1 MKKKIISAALAA
13 TLVITSAMPAF
24 ATPNQEVIDANRN
37 KYDELTKKIEDI
49 NSKIYELDAQIE
61 PLIATIESNNSQMEQ
76 IKVEVENTEKEIE
89 TAKEDMAK
97 QEEVLGKR
105 IRELYKSGGQSSYI
119 MLFFSADSFNDLI
132 NKIQSTNRLVKID
145 RKLVKELQDKQDSLN
160 EKVNS
165 LDKKNKELVKVN
177 EETQKS
183 LSEFEAK
190 KAEQEVLVKQV
201 EVEQAQFD
209 REFLSVSE
217 REMATPQFA
226 TINSS
231 SSSIDDLQNAIGR
244 LRDLR
249 DNSIKSEIVK
259 EEINSKIEEAKSK
272 VAQLKA
278 AQDAANRPA
287 STPNRGDST
296 ASASGNA
303 IVNYAYQLLG
313 KPYVYGATG
322 PNSFDCSGFT
332 QYVFK
337 NAAGINLSRTTYT
350 QINEGVPV
358 SRENLQPGDLIFT
371 HAGHV
376 GIYVGNNQFIHAPR
390 TGDVVK
396 VSSVYKFYAARRI
409 V

>member
-24 ATPNQEVIDANRN
+24 ATPSQEVIENQK

-49 NSKIYELDAQIE
+49 NSKIYDLDAQIE

-76 IKVEVENTEKEIE
+76 IKVEVENTKNQIA
-89 TAKEDMAK
+89 TAKEEIANT
-97 QEEVLGKR
+97 EEVLGKR

-132 NKIQSTNRLVKID
+132 SKIQSTSRLVNID
-145 RKLVKELQDKQDSLN
+145 KKMVKELEEKQNSLN
-160 EKVNS
+160 EKVDS

-190 KAEQEVLVKQV
+190 KAEQQVLVEQA

-209 REFLSVSE
+209 RQFLSVSE
-217 REMATPQFA
+217 RELVTGQYSV
-226 TINSS
+226 IDNSS
-231 SSSIDDLQNAIGR
+231 SSITQLQSAISQ

-249 DNSIKSEIVK
+249 DNQIKSEIVK
-259 EEINSKIEEAKSK
+259 NEVNEKIEAAKSK
-272 VAQLKA
+272 VAQLEA
-278 AQDAANRPA
+278 AQAAANK
-287 STPNRGDST
+287 PNRGDST
-296 ASASGNA
+296 VSATGNA
-303 IVNYAYQLLG
+303 IVDYAYKFLG
-313 KPYVYGATG
+313 TPYVYGATG

>member
-37 KYDELTKKIEDI
+37 KYNELTKKIEDI

-76 IKVEVENTEKEIE
+76 IKVEVENTKNQIA
-89 TAKEDMAK
+89 TAKEEIANT
-97 QEEVLGKR
+97 EEVLGKR

-132 NKIQSTNRLVKID
+132 SKIQSTSRLVNID
-145 RKLVKELQDKQDSLN
+145 KKMVKELEEKQNSLN
-160 EKVNS
+160 EKVDS

-190 KAEQEVLVKQV
+190 KAEQQVLVEQA

-209 REFLSVSE
+209 RQFLSVSE
-217 REMATPQFA
+217 RELVTGQYSV
-226 TINSS
+226 IDNSS
-231 SSSIDDLQNAIGR
+231 SSITQLQSAISQ

-249 DNSIKSEIVK
+249 DNQIKSEIVK
-259 EEINSKIEEAKSK
+259 NEVNEKIEAAKSK
-272 VAQLKA
+272 VAQLEA
-278 AQDAANRPA
+278 AQAAANK
-287 STPNRGDST
+287 PNRGDST
-296 ASASGNA
+296 VSATGNA
-303 IVNYAYQLLG
+303 IVDYAYKFLG
-313 KPYVYGATG
+313 TPYVYGATG

>member
-24 ATPNQEVIDANRN
+24 ATPSQEVIENQK

-49 NSKIYELDAQIE
+49 NSKIYDLDAQIE

-76 IKVEVENTEKEIE
+76 IKVEVENTKNQIA
-89 TAKEDMAK
+89 TAKEEIANT
-97 QEEVLGKR
+97 EEVLGKR

-119 MLFFSADSFNDLI
+119 MLLFSADSFNDLI
-132 NKIQSTNRLVKID
+132 SKIQSTNRLVKID

-160 EKVNS
+160 NKITS
-165 LDKKNKELVKVN
+165 LDEKDKQLKEVN
-177 EETQKS
+177 EETKKALSDLEGKKS
-183 LSEFEAK
+183 EQQVLVEQVE
-190 KAEQEVLVKQV
+190 AEQE
-201 EVEQAQFD
+201 EFD
-209 REFLSVSE
+209 REFLSVDE
-217 REMATPQFA
+217 RKMATPQFEK
-226 TINSS
+226 INSS
-231 SSSIDDLQNAIGR
+231 SSSIDDIQYAISELR
-244 LRDLR
+244 NLRDT
-249 DNSIKSEIVK
+249 SIKSEIVK
-259 EEINSKIEEAKSK
+259 EEINSKIEEAKDK
-272 VAQLKA
+272 IDRLKA
-278 AQDAANRPA
+278 EQAAANRPA

-296 ASASGNA
+296 VSASGSA

>member
-24 ATPNQEVIDANRN
+24 ATPSQEVIENQK

-49 NSKIYELDAQIE
+49 NSKIYDLDAQIE
-61 PLIATIESNNSQMEQ
+61 PLIATIESNNSQMEK
-76 IKVEVENTEKEIE
+76 IKVEVENTKNQIA
-89 TAKEDMAK
+89 TAKEEIANT
-97 QEEVLGKR
+97 EEVLGKR

-190 KAEQEVLVKQV
+190 KAEQQVLVEQA

-209 REFLSVSE
+209 RQFLSVSE
-217 REMATPQFA
+217 RELVTGQYSV
-226 TINSS
+226 IDNSS
-231 SSSIDDLQNAIGR
+231 SSITQLQSAISQ

-249 DNSIKSEIVK
+249 DNQIKSEIVK
-259 EEINSKIEEAKSK
+259 NEVNEKIEAAKSK
-272 VAQLKA
+272 VAQLEA
-278 AQDAANRPA
+278 AQAAANK
-287 STPNRGDST
+287 PNRGDST
-296 ASASGNA
+296 VSATGNA
-303 IVNYAYQLLG
+303 IVDYAYKFLG
-313 KPYVYGATG
+313 TPYVYGATG

>member
-24 ATPNQEVIDANRN
+24 ATPSQEVIENQK

-49 NSKIYELDAQIE
+49 NSKIYDLDAQIE
-61 PLIATIESNNSQMEQ
+61 PLIATIESNNSQMEK
-76 IKVEVENTEKEIE
+76 IKVEVENTKNQIA
-89 TAKEDMAK
+89 TAKEEIANT
-97 QEEVLGKR
+97 EEVLGKR

-132 NKIQSTNRLVKID
+132 SKIQSTSRLVNID
-145 RKLVKELQDKQDSLN
+145 KKMVKELEEKQNSLN
-160 EKVNS
+160 EKVDS

-190 KAEQEVLVKQV
+190 KAEQQVLVEQA

-209 REFLSVSE
+209 RQFLAVSE
-217 REMATPQFA
+217 RELVTGQYSV
-226 TINSS
+226 IDNSS
-231 SSSIDDLQNAIGR
+231 SSITQLQSAISQ

-249 DNSIKSEIVK
+249 DNQIKSEIVK
-259 EEINSKIEEAKSK
+259 NEVNEKIEAAKSK
-272 VAQLKA
+272 VAQLEA
-278 AQDAANRPA
+278 AQAAANK
-287 STPNRGDST
+287 PNRGDST
-296 ASASGNA
+296 VSATGNA
-303 IVNYAYQLLG
+303 IVDYAYKFLG
-313 KPYVYGATG
+313 TPYVYGATG

-376 GIYVGNNQFIHAPR
+376 GTYVGNNQFIHAPR

>member
-24 ATPNQEVIDANRN
+24 ATPSQEVIENQK

-49 NSKIYELDAQIE
+49 NSKIYDLDAQIE

-76 IKVEVENTEKEIE
+76 IKVEVENTKNQIE
-89 TAKEDMAK
+89 TAKEEIANT
-97 QEEVLGKR
+97 EEVLGKR

-132 NKIQSTNRLVKID
+132 SKIQSTSRLVNID
-145 RKLVKELQDKQDSLN
+145 KKMVKELEEKQNSLN

-190 KAEQEVLVKQV
+190 KAEQEVLVKQA

-209 REFLSVSE
+209 REFLAVSE
-217 REMATPQFA
+217 RELVTGQYSV
-226 TINSS
+226 IDNSS
-231 SSSIDDLQNAIGR
+231 SSITQLQSAISQ

-249 DNSIKSEIVK
+249 DNQIKSEIVK
-259 EEINSKIEEAKSK
+259 NEVNEKIEAAKSK
-272 VAQLKA
+272 VEQLQA
-278 AQDAANRPA
+278 AIDAANK
-287 STPNRGDST
+287 PNRGDST
-296 ASASGNA
+296 VSATGNA
-303 IVNYAYQLLG
+303 IVDYAYKFLG

>member
-49 NSKIYELDAQIE
+49 NSKIYDLDAQIE
-61 PLIATIESNNSQMEQ
+61 PLIATIESNNSQMEK
-76 IKVEVENTEKEIE
+76 IKVEVENTKNQIA
-89 TAKEDMAK
+89 TAKEEIANT
-97 QEEVLGKR
+97 EEVLGKR

-132 NKIQSTNRLVKID
+132 SKIQSTSRLVNID
-145 RKLVKELQDKQDSLN
+145 KKMVKELEEKQNSLN
-160 EKVNS
+160 EKVDS

-190 KAEQEVLVKQV
+190 KAEQQVLVEQA

-209 REFLSVSE
+209 RQFLSVSE
-217 REMATPQFA
+217 RELVTGQYSV
-226 TINSS
+226 IDNSS
-231 SSSIDDLQNAIGR
+231 SSITQLQSAISQ

-249 DNSIKSEIVK
+249 DNQIKSEIVK
-259 EEINSKIEEAKSK
+259 NEVNEKIEAAKSK
-272 VAQLKA
+272 VAQLEA
-278 AQDAANRPA
+278 AQAAANK
-287 STPNRGDST
+287 PNRGDST
-296 ASASGNA
+296 VSATGNA
-303 IVNYAYQLLG
+303 IVDYAYKFLG
-313 KPYVYGATG
+313 TPYVYGATG

>member
-24 ATPNQEVIDANRN
+24 ATPSQEVIENQK

-49 NSKIYELDAQIE
+49 NSKIYDLDAQIE
-61 PLIATIESNNSQMEQ
+61 PLIATIESNNSQMEK
-76 IKVEVENTEKEIE
+76 IKVEVENTKNQIA
-89 TAKEDMAK
+89 TAKEEIANT
-97 QEEVLGKR
+97 EEVLGKR

-190 KAEQEVLVKQV
+190 KAEQQVLVEQA

-209 REFLSVSE
+209 RQFLSVSE
-217 REMATPQFA
+217 RELVTGQYSV
-226 TINSS
+226 IDNSS
-231 SSSIDDLQNAIGR
+231 SSITQLQSAISQ

-249 DNSIKSEIVK
+249 DNQIKSEIVK
-259 EEINSKIEEAKSK
+259 NELNEKIEAAKSK
-272 VAQLKA
+272 VAQLEA
-278 AQDAANRPA
+278 AQAAANK
-287 STPNRGDST
+287 PNRGDST
-296 ASASGNA
+296 VSATGNA
-303 IVNYAYQLLG
+303 IVDYAYKFLG
-313 KPYVYGATG
+313 TPYVYGATG

>member
-1 MKKKIISAALAA
+1 MKKKIISAALDA

-190 KAEQEVLVKQV
+190 KAEQQVLVEQA

-209 REFLSVSE
+209 RQFLAVSE
-217 REMATPQFA
+217 RELVTGQYSV
-226 TINSS
+226 IDNSS
-231 SSSIDDLQNAIGR
+231 SSITQLQSAIGQ

-249 DNSIKSEIVK
+249 DKSIKSEIVK
-259 EEINSKIEEAKSK
+259 NEVNEKIEAAKSK
-272 VAQLKA
+272 VAQLEA
-278 AQDAANRPA
+278 AQAAANK
-287 STPNRGDST
+287 PNRGDST
-296 ASASGNA
+296 VSATGNA
-303 IVNYAYQLLG
+303 IVDYAYKFLG
-313 KPYVYGATG
+313 TPYVYGATG

>member
-24 ATPNQEVIDANRN
+24 ATPSQEVIENQK

-49 NSKIYELDAQIE
+49 NSKIYDLDAQIE
-61 PLIATIESNNSQMEQ
+61 PLIATIESNNSQMEK
-76 IKVEVENTEKEIE
+76 IKVEVENTKNQIA
-89 TAKEDMAK
+89 TAKEEIANT
-97 QEEVLGKR
+97 EEVLGKR

-132 NKIQSTNRLVKID
+132 SKIQSTSRLVNID
-145 RKLVKELQDKQDSLN
+145 KKMVKELEEKQNSLN
-160 EKVNS
+160 EKVDS

-183 LSEFEAK
+183 LSDFEAK
-190 KAEQEVLVKQV
+190 KAEQQVLVEQA

-209 REFLSVSE
+209 RQFLSVSE
-217 REMATPQFA
+217 RELVTGQYSV
-226 TINSS
+226 IDNSS
-231 SSSIDDLQNAIGR
+231 SSITQLQSAISQ

-249 DNSIKSEIVK
+249 DNQIKSEIVK
-259 EEINSKIEEAKSK
+259 NEVNEKIEAAKSK
-272 VAQLKA
+272 VAQLEA
-278 AQDAANRPA
+278 AQAAANK
-287 STPNRGDST
+287 PNRGDST
-296 ASASGNA
+296 VSATGNA
-303 IVNYAYQLLG
+303 IVDYAYKFLG
-313 KPYVYGATG
+313 TPYVYGATG

>member
-1 MKKKIISAALAA
+1 MKKKIISAVLAA
-13 TLVITSAMPAF
+13 ILVITSAMPAF

-190 KAEQEVLVKQV
+190 KAEQQVLVEQA

-209 REFLSVSE
+209 RQFLSVSE
-217 REMATPQFA
+217 RELVTGQYSV
-226 TINSS
+226 IDNSS
-231 SSSIDDLQNAIGR
+231 SSITQLQSAISQ

-249 DNSIKSEIVK
+249 DNQIKSEIVK
-259 EEINSKIEEAKSK
+259 NEVNEKIEAAKSK
-272 VAQLKA
+272 VAQLEA
-278 AQDAANRPA
+278 AQAAANK
-287 STPNRGDST
+287 PNRGDST
-296 ASASGNA
+296 VSATGNA
-303 IVNYAYQLLG
+303 IVDYAYKFLG
-313 KPYVYGATG
+313 TPYVYGATG

>member
-24 ATPNQEVIDANRN
+24 ATPSQEVIENQK

-49 NSKIYELDAQIE
+49 NSKIYDLDAQIE
-61 PLIATIESNNSQMEQ
+61 PLIATIESNNSQMEK
-76 IKVEVENTEKEIE
+76 IKVEVENTKNQIA
-89 TAKEDMAK
+89 TAKEEIANT
-97 QEEVLGKR
+97 EEVLGKR

-119 MLFFSADSFNDLI
+119 MLLFSADSFNDLI
-132 NKIQSTNRLVKID
+132 SKIQSTSRLVNID
-145 RKLVKELQDKQDSLN
+145 KKMVKELEEKQNSLN
-160 EKVNS
+160 EKVDS

-190 KAEQEVLVKQV
+190 KAEQQVLVEQA

-209 REFLSVSE
+209 RQFLSVSE
-217 REMATPQFA
+217 RELVTGQYSV
-226 TINSS
+226 IDNSS
-231 SSSIDDLQNAIGR
+231 SSITQLQSAISQ

-249 DNSIKSEIVK
+249 DNQIKSEIVK
-259 EEINSKIEEAKSK
+259 NEVNEKIEAAKSK
-272 VAQLKA
+272 VAQLEA
-278 AQDAANRPA
+278 AQAAANK
-287 STPNRGDST
+287 PNRGDST
-296 ASASGNA
+296 VSATGNA
-303 IVNYAYQLLG
+303 IVDYAYKFLG
-313 KPYVYGATG
+313 TPYVYGATG

>member
-24 ATPNQEVIDANRN
+24 ATPSQEVIENQK

-61 PLIATIESNNSQMEQ
+61 PLIATIESNNSQMEK
-76 IKVEVENTEKEIE
+76 IKVEVENTKNQIA
-89 TAKEDMAK
+89 TAKEEIANT
-97 QEEVLGKR
+97 EEVLGKR

-132 NKIQSTNRLVKID
+132 SKIQSTSRLVNID
-145 RKLVKELQDKQDSLN
+145 KKMVKELEEKQNSLN
-160 EKVNS
+160 EKVDS

-190 KAEQEVLVKQV
+190 KAEQQVLVEQA

-209 REFLSVSE
+209 RQFLSVSE
-217 REMATPQFA
+217 RELVTGQYSV
-226 TINSS
+226 IDNSS
-231 SSSIDDLQNAIGR
+231 SSITQLQSAISQ

-249 DNSIKSEIVK
+249 DNQIKSEIVK
-259 EEINSKIEEAKSK
+259 NEVNEKIEAAKSK
-272 VAQLKA
+272 VAQLEA
-278 AQDAANRPA
+278 AQAAANK
-287 STPNRGDST
+287 PNRGDST
-296 ASASGNA
+296 VSATGNA
-303 IVNYAYQLLG
+303 IVDYAYKFLG
-313 KPYVYGATG
+313 TPYVYGATG

>member
-61 PLIATIESNNSQMEQ
+61 PLIATIESNNSQMEK
-76 IKVEVENTEKEIE
+76 IKVEVENTKNQIA
-89 TAKEDMAK
+89 TAKEEIANT
-97 QEEVLGKR
+97 EEVLGKR

-132 NKIQSTNRLVKID
+132 SKIQSTSRLVNID
-145 RKLVKELQDKQDSLN
+145 KKMVKELEEKQNSLN
-160 EKVNS
+160 EKVDS

-190 KAEQEVLVKQV
+190 KAEQQVLVEQA

-209 REFLSVSE
+209 RQFLSVSE
-217 REMATPQFA
+217 RELVTGQYSV
-226 TINSS
+226 IDNSS
-231 SSSIDDLQNAIGR
+231 SSITQLQSAISQ

-249 DNSIKSEIVK
+249 DNQIKSEIVK
-259 EEINSKIEEAKSK
+259 NEVNEKIEAAKSK
-272 VAQLKA
+272 VAQLEA
-278 AQDAANRPA
+278 AQAAANK
-287 STPNRGDST
+287 PNRGDST
-296 ASASGNA
+296 VSATGNA
-303 IVNYAYQLLG
+303 IVDYAYEFLG